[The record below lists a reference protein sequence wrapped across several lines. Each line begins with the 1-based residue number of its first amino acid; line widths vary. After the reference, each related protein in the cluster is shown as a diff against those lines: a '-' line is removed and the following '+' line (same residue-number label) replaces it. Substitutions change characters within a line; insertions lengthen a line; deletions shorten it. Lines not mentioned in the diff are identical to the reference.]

1 MSGLVVVV
9 PIRSFRGG
17 KSRLSTIL
25 GESGR
30 EALVRAMFHNVLK
43 SVKTSG
49 VCDEVLIV
57 SPDPEVLDR
66 AAQFGGISSIIQP
79 PTNPGLNAS
88 ADLGRAWALEHG
100 YDRMLVLFGDL
111 PLIEADDIEAIALEA
126 LPIVIATDRHG
137 NGTNGLL
144 LDLRVPETHEFRFA
158 YGAESARLHFDE
170 ATRHRLPAISRQFG
184 GVAFDLDTVEDVDE
198 LRAMQKQL
206 PEWLATLTELPE
218 EIGA

>member
-66 AAQFGGISSIIQP
+66 AAQFGGVSSIVQP
-79 PTNPGLNAS
+79 TSNPGLNAS
-88 ADLGRAWALEHG
+88 ADLGRAWALEHRC
-100 YDRMLVLFGDL
+100 DRMLVLFGDL

-158 YGAESARLHFDE
+158 YGAESARLHSDE
-170 ATRHRLPAISRQFG
+170 ATRLRLPAISRQFG

>member
-17 KSRLSTIL
+17 KSRLSPIL
-25 GESGR
+25 SESGR
-30 EALVRAMFHNVLK
+30 EALVRAMFNHVLE
-43 SVKTSG
+43 SVMTSG
-49 VCDEVLIV
+49 VCDDVLIV

-66 AAQFGGISSIIQP
+66 AAQFGGVSSILQP
-79 PTNPGLNAS
+79 PSNPGLNAS
-88 ADLGRAWALEHG
+88 ADLGRAWALEHRC
-100 YDRMLVLFGDL
+100 DRMLVLFGDL
-111 PLIEADDIEAIALEA
+111 PLIEADDIATIAHGTS
-126 LPIVIATDRHG
+126 PVVIATDRHG

-144 LDLRVPETHEFRFA
+144 LDLRVPEPQEFQFS
-158 YGAESARLHFDE
+158 YGADSARLHSDE
-170 ATRHRLPAISRQFG
+170 AKRLRLAATVRQYG

-198 LRAMQKQL
+198 LRAMQRQL

>member
-1 MSGLVVVV
+1 MSGLAVVV

-17 KSRLSTIL
+17 KSRLSPIL
-25 GESGR
+25 NESGR
-30 EALVRAMFHNVLK
+30 EALVRAMFDHVLDA
-43 SVKTSG
+43 VKTSG

-66 AAQFGGISSIIQP
+66 AAKFEGVSAVFQP
-79 PTNPGLNAS
+79 PSIPGLNAS
-88 ADLGRAWALEHG
+88 ADLGRAWALEHDF
-100 YDRMLVLFGDL
+100 DRMLVLFGDL
-111 PLIEADDIEAIALEA
+111 PLIDADDIGTIAREAS
-126 LPIVIATDRHG
+126 PVVIATDRHG

-158 YGAESARLHFDE
+158 YGAESARLHSDE
-170 ATRHRLPAISRQFG
+170 ATRLRLPAISRQFG

>member
-17 KSRLSTIL
+17 KSRLSPIL
-25 GESGR
+25 NESGR
-30 EALVRAMFHNVLK
+30 EALVRAMFDHVLDA
-43 SVKTSG
+43 VKTSG

-66 AAQFGGISSIIQP
+66 AAKFEGVSAVFQP
-79 PTNPGLNAS
+79 PSIPGLNAS
-88 ADLGRAWALEHG
+88 ADLGRAWALEHDF
-100 YDRMLVLFGDL
+100 DRMLVLFGDL
-111 PLIEADDIEAIALEA
+111 PLIDADDIGTIAREAS
-126 LPIVIATDRHG
+126 PVVIATDRHG

-158 YGAESARLHFDE
+158 YGAESARLHSDE
-170 ATRHRLPAISRQFG
+170 ATRLRLPAISRQFG

>member
-17 KSRLSTIL
+17 KSRLSPIL
-25 GESGR
+25 NESGR
-30 EALVRAMFHNVLK
+30 EALVRAMFDHVLD
-43 SVKTSG
+43 SVKSSG
-49 VCDEVLIV
+49 ACAEVLIV
-57 SPDPEVLDR
+57 TPDPEVLDR
-66 AAQFGGISSIIQP
+66 AAQFSGVSSMFQP
-79 PTNPGLNAS
+79 STNPGLNAS

-111 PLIEADDIEAIALEA
+111 PLIEADDIDAIALETS
-126 LPIVIATDRHG
+126 PVVIASDRHG

-144 LDLRVPETHEFRFA
+144 LDLRFPETHEFRFA
-158 YGAESARLHFDE
+158 YGAESARLHSDE
-170 ATRHRLPAISRQFG
+170 AGRLRLAATVRQYG